1 MVIIMIENSKER
13 PIENL
18 KIKYDE
24 NVYDKIV
31 YFSISNW
38 DGNERVSFTNK
49 TDNNSSTSVNCKFSE
64 IEIIKK

>member
-1 MVIIMIENSKER
+1 MMENSKEI

-18 KIKYDE
+18 KIKYDG
-24 NVYDKIV
+24 NTYDKIV
-31 YFSISNW
+31 CFSISNW

-49 TDNNSSTSVNCKFSE
+49 TDNNSSTTVNCKFSE